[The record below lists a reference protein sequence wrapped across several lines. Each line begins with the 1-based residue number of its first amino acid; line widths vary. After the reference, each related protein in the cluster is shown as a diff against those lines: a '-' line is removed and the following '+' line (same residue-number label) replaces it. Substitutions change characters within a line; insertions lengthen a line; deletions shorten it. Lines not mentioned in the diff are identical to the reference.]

1 MKKKVFYFLCAI
13 FTSFYVYQAIFGII
27 YPQLSRSVF
36 VFFGVALV
44 LLSKPMG
51 KNYWANILD
60 IFLILLAAA
69 STFYFNLEYERLCE
83 EAGKPIGNLDL
94 FFGTAL
100 ILLTIEALRREL
112 GYSLTFLVLF
122 FLFYLYLGPNFPSP
136 FSHKGFDIRTIVSVM
151 FSGTEGMFGE
161 ITHVL
166 ADQMFLFLVFGALL
180 TVSGASSFYM
190 DLCLALFGHRTGGG
204 GKAAV
209 TASFIV
215 GTITG
220 SASANV
226 AITGV
231 VTIPMMKR
239 TGYQPHVA
247 GATEAAASL
256 GGSILPPVMG
266 AAAFVMVALTGIPY
280 VTIIQ
285 YASIP
290 GVLYFL
296 GVYFQTHFYAL
307 KMNLK
312 GLPQEE
318 LPKLGPSLKR
328 GWYHIAP
335 FFSVVYLLLKGYS
348 LPLVA
353 LSAIACT
360 VFFSYMRR
368 ETRMSI
374 KDIVNGLALGAKTS
388 IPILAIAA
396 PVSIMSEAVLLPG
409 MGLKL
414 SSMILDLSGGSV
426 AVTIFIVFVVGY
438 ILGMGLSIVPAYII
452 LATLGAP
459 ALIQLGV
466 PVMAA
471 HLMVMW
477 YGQASTIT
485 PPVCLAS
492 YVAAGL
498 AGSSFWKTGM
508 EAVKKAMAIFYLP
521 ILFVYQPGLLLNGSL
536 ITILATV
543 GSLIIGI
550 FILSTGIER
559 YLIRKCTLLE
569 QILLLASGT
578 VWILGTTLPYF
589 IIGAGLF
596 IIVWILQRRVKIQR
610 R

>member
-1 MKKKVFYFLCAI
+1 
-13 FTSFYVYQAIFGII
+13 
-27 YPQLSRSVF
+27 
-36 VFFGVALV
+36 
-44 LLSKPMG
+44 
-51 KNYWANILD
+51 
-60 IFLILLAAA
+60 
-69 STFYFNLEYERLCE
+69 
-83 EAGKPIGNLDL
+83 
-94 FFGTAL
+94 
-100 ILLTIEALRREL
+100 
-112 GYSLTFLVLF
+112 
-122 FLFYLYLGPNFPSP
+122 
-136 FSHKGFDIRTIVSVM
+136 
-151 FSGTEGMFGE
+151 
-161 ITHVL
+161 
-166 ADQMFLFLVFGALL
+166 
-180 TVSGASSFYM
+180 
-190 DLCLALFGHRTGGG
+190 
-204 GKAAV
+204 
-209 TASFIV
+209 
-215 GTITG
+215 
-220 SASANV
+220 
-226 AITGV
+226 
-231 VTIPMMKR
+231 
-239 TGYQPHVA
+239 VA